1 MEKEEDVYK
10 RIGKNIAAYRRNAGI
25 TQAELARKINYSDK
39 SVSKWESGNGVPDVL
54 VLMRLAELFG
64 VSVNELVGES
74 PKERASNTFMR
85 VMVLLISSALIWLI
99 ATATFVAMKIFASA
113 HGAWWL
119 VFVYAIP
126 ANAAMLAVFAA
137 AFRQRTTRFVSI
149 TVLIW
154 GVILSTFLT
163 SLVISKNNGTAGA
176 GDLWFIFLLGI
187 PLQVAE
193 TLWFCLRRG
202 VCVFRRKRAAGRRNF
217 GDGER
222 RGPSA
227 RTVYREG
234 VRFVQGVRP
243 SERDRRRA
251 FRGAAVCV

>member
-64 VSVNELVGES
+64 VSVNDLVGES

-126 ANAAMLAVFAA
+126 ANAAMLAVFAT

-193 TLWFCLRRG
+193 TLWFCLRRA
-202 VCVFRRKRAAGRRNF
+202 RARQKALYG
-217 GDGER
+217 GTDGNELLKSAEEADKER
-222 RGPSA
+222 S
-227 RTVYREG
+227 
-234 VRFVQGVRP
+234 
-243 SERDRRRA
+243 S
-251 FRGAAVCV
+251 

>member
-64 VSVNELVGES
+64 VSVNDLVGES

-126 ANAAMLAVFAA
+126 ANAAMLAVQAAYNPFRFDYGVDMGRDFKHVFNVACDFEKQRDRGRGRFMVYFPVGYSFAGGGNVMVLPA
-137 AFRQRTTRFVSI
+137 AR
-149 TVLIW
+149 
-154 GVILSTFLT
+154 
-163 SLVISKNNGTAGA
+163 AG
-176 GDLWFIFLLGI
+176 
-187 PLQVAE
+187 E
-193 TLWFCLRRG
+193 TEGALRRH
-202 VCVFRRKRAAGRRNF
+202 RRKRAFKKRGGSGQGKIRLSGGKRKRNVLSN
-217 GDGER
+217 GKSAVLYGAETGIM
-222 RGPSA
+222 RGS
-227 RTVYREG
+227 G
-234 VRFVQGVRP
+234 NG
-243 SERDRRRA
+243 
-251 FRGAAVCV
+251 

>member
-1 MEKEEDVYK
+1 MENEEAVFK
-10 RIGKNIAAYRRNAGI
+10 RIGKNIATYRKNAGI

-54 VLMRLAELFG
+54 VLMSLAELFG

-74 PKERASNTFMR
+74 AKERASNTFMR

-99 ATATFVAMKIFASA
+99 ATATFVALQIFASA

-126 ANAAMLAVFAA
+126 VNAAILAAIA
-137 AFRQRTTRFVSI
+137 TAFRQRTTRFVCV

-163 SLVISKNNGTAGA
+163 ALVISINNGTAGA
-176 GDLWFIFLLGI
+176 GDLWFIFLLGV

-193 TLWFCLRRG
+193 TLWYC
-202 VCVFRRKRAAGRRNF
+202 FRRARIRQKTLYGGA
-217 GDGER
+217 ESELLK
-222 RGPSA
+222 SA
-227 RTVYREG
+227 DEA
-234 VRFVQGVRP
+234 
-243 SERDRRRA
+243 EKDR
-251 FRGAAVCV
+251 

>member
-64 VSVNELVGES
+64 VSVNDLVGES

-126 ANAAMLAVFAA
+126 ANVDMGCDFKHVFNVACDFEKQRDRGRGRFMVYFPVGYSFAGGGNVMVLPAA
-137 AFRQRTTRFVSI
+137 R
-149 TVLIW
+149 
-154 GVILSTFLT
+154 
-163 SLVISKNNGTAGA
+163 AGE
-176 GDLWFIFLLGI
+176 
-187 PLQVAE
+187 AE
-193 TLWFCLRRG
+193 GALRRH
-202 VCVFRRKRAAGRRNF
+202 RRKRAFKKRGGSGQGKIRLSGGKRKRNVSSNGKSAVF
-217 GDGER
+217 YGAETGIM
-222 RGPSA
+222 RGS
-227 RTVYREG
+227 G
-234 VRFVQGVRP
+234 NG
-243 SERDRRRA
+243 
-251 FRGAAVCV
+251 

>member
-1 MEKEEDVYK
+1 MFISESE
-10 RIGKNIAAYRRNAGI
+10 RISPPTAGMRALRRRS
-25 TQAELARKINYSDK
+25 LPRKINYSDK

-64 VSVNELVGES
+64 VSVNDLVGES

-163 SLVISKNNGTAGA
+163 SLVISKTNGPRAA
-176 GDLWFIFLLGI
+176 GDLWFISCWVFLCR
-187 PLQVAE
+187 
-193 TLWFCLRRG
+193 W
-202 VCVFRRKRAAGRRNF
+202 RKRYGSACGARGRGRR
-217 GDGER
+217 
-222 RGPSA
+222 
-227 RTVYREG
+227 
-234 VRFVQGVRP
+234 RFT
-243 SERDRRRA
+243 
-251 FRGAAVCV
+251 AAPTETSF